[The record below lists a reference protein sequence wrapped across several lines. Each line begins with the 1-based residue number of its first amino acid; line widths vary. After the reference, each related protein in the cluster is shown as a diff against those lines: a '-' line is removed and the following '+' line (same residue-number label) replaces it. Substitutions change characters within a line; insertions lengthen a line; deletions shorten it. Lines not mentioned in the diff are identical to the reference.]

1 MLGGSQLVYRRR
13 REGWRYLL
21 YSAVA
26 VAVNNNNN
34 NNNRIYIAP
43 YGRNFDYLYYHRG
56 CSYRIIFFKGFYRA
70 TLCIGAIFAEARCPS
85 VRLSVRL
92 SRWWIVSR
100 RLKISSNFFLAL
112 VARPIT
118 SF

>member
-34 NNNRIYIAP
+34 NNRIYIAP

-56 CSYRIIFFKGFYRA
+56 CSYRIIF
-70 TLCIGAIFAEARCPS
+70 
-85 VRLSVRL
+85 
-92 SRWWIVSR
+92 
-100 RLKISSNFFLAL
+100 
-112 VARPIT
+112 
-118 SF
+118 